1 VRFQFLKDNRDKY
14 NIQKACKTLNISR
27 SGFYEYLQRKQS
39 NRSIEN
45 EILSQHI
52 KRIFE
57 EHKSRYG
64 SIRITKSLAKEGITA
79 NHKRVS
85 RLMRAMGLYA
95 KGTRYRYKHYH
106 KSTNNE
112 DRPNLLNQIFKAEGK
127 NQIWTGD
134 ITYIHTK
141 RGYLYLAVFLDV
153 YSRRVVGWSMERRMK
168 ESLVIQAFLQAY
180 GREKPTAGLI
190 VHTDQ
195 GSQYTGANFRAVLN
209 AYGATHS
216 NSRKGNPYDN
226 AMMESFYRTLKR
238 ELVHGANFDTPE
250 QAQKEI
256 FQYIELYYNTK
267 RMHSALGYLSPSQ
280 FENQQVEQSV
290 S

>member
-1 VRFQFLKDNRDKY
+1 VRFQFLKDNRNKY
-14 NIQKACKTLNISR
+14 NIKKACKTLNISR
-27 SGFYEYLQRKQS
+27 SGFYEYLQRKPS
-39 NRSIEN
+39 NRTIEN
-45 EILSQHI
+45 EVLSKHI
-52 KRIFE
+52 ERIFA
-57 EHKSRYG
+57 EHKGRYG
-64 SIRITKSLAKEGITA
+64 AIRIAKSLKREGI
-79 NHKRVS
+79 
-85 RLMRAMGLYA
+85 
-95 KGTRYRYKHYH
+95 
-106 KSTNNE
+106 NE
-112 DRPNLLNQIFKAEGK
+112 DRPNLLNQIFDAEGK

-180 GREKPTAGLI
+180 GREKPKGGLI

-195 GSQYTGANFRAVLN
+195 GSQYTGEKFRSVLKT
-209 AYGATHS
+209 YGAMHS

-238 ELVHGANFDTPE
+238 ELVQGANFETPE

-267 RMHSALGYLSPSQ
+267 RMHSALGYLFPAQ
-280 FENQQVEQSV
+280 FEMQQLVLQN
-290 S
+290 

>member
-1 VRFQFLKDNRDKY
+1 VRFQFLKDNQEKY
-14 NIQKACKTLNISR
+14 KIQKACKTLNISR
-27 SGFYEYLQRKQS
+27 SGFYEYLQRKPS

-45 EILSQHI
+45 EVLSQHI
-52 KRIFE
+52 KRIFD
-57 EHKSRYG
+57 EHKGRYG
-64 SIRITKSLAKEGITA
+64 AIRITKSLEKEGIFV
-79 NHKRVS
+79 NRKRVGK
-85 RLMRAMGLYA
+85 LMRTMGLYA
-95 KGTRYRYKHYH
+95 KGTTYRYKHYH
-106 KSTNNE
+106 KTTNNE
-112 DRPNLLNQIFKAEGK
+112 DRPNLLNQIFKADNK
-127 NQIWTGD
+127 NQIWIGD

-168 ESLVIQAFLQAY
+168 EDLVIHAFLQAY

-195 GSQYTGANFRAVLN
+195 GSQYTGANFRATLN
-209 AYGATHS
+209 AHGATHS

-238 ELVHGANFDTPE
+238 ELVQGANFETPE
-250 QAQKEI
+250 QAQSEI

-267 RMHSALGYLSPSQ
+267 RMHSALGYISPSQ
-280 FENQQVEQSV
+280 FETQ
-290 S
+290 

>member
-1 VRFQFLKDNRDKY
+1 MRFQFLKDNQEKY
-14 NIQKACKTLNISR
+14 NIKKACKTLNISR
-27 SGFYEYLQRKQS
+27 SGFYEYLQRKPS
-39 NRSIEN
+39 NRSVEN
-45 EILSQHI
+45 EVLSKHV
-52 KRIFE
+52 KRVFE
-57 EHKSRYG
+57 DHKGRYG
-64 SIRITKSLAKEGITA
+64 AIRITKSLEKENILA
-79 NHKRVS
+79 NRKRIGK
-85 RLMRAMGLYA
+85 LMRSMGLYA
-95 KGTRYRYKHYH
+95 KGARYHYKHYH
-106 KSTNNE
+106 TTTDNE
-112 DRPNLLNQIFKAEGK
+112 DRPNLLNQIFNAEGK

-180 GREKPTAGLI
+180 GREKPIAGLI

-195 GSQYTGANFRAVLN
+195 GSQYTGANFRSVLN

-238 ELVHGANFDTPE
+238 ELVQGANFETPE

-280 FENQQVEQSV
+280 FETQQSV
-290 S
+290 

>member
-1 VRFQFLKDNRDKY
+1 M
-14 NIQKACKTLNISR
+14 R
-27 SGFYEYLQRKQS
+27 S
-39 NRSIEN
+39 
-45 EILSQHI
+45 
-52 KRIFE
+52 
-57 EHKSRYG
+57 
-64 SIRITKSLAKEGITA
+64 
-79 NHKRVS
+79 
-85 RLMRAMGLYA
+85 MGLYA
-95 KGTRYRYKHYH
+95 KGTRYHYKHYH
-106 KSTNNE
+106 KTTDNE
-112 DRPNLLNQIFKAEGK
+112 ERPNLLNQVFDAEGK
-127 NQIWTGD
+127 NQIWIGD

-180 GREKPTAGLI
+180 GREKPEEGLI

-195 GSQYTGANFRAVLN
+195 GSQYTGGNFRSVLK

-216 NSRKGNPYDN
+216 NSRRGNPYDN

-238 ELVHGANFDTPE
+238 ELVQGANFETPE

-280 FENQQVEQSV
+280 FEIQQSV
-290 S
+290 SQN

>member
-1 VRFQFLKDNRDKY
+1 VRFQYLKENKNRY
-14 NIQKACKTLNISR
+14 NIKKACKTLNISR
-27 SGFYEYLQRKQS
+27 SGFYEYLHRKRS

-45 EILSQHI
+45 EVLSGHI

-57 EHKSRYG
+57 EHKGRYG
-64 SIRITKSLAKEGITA
+64 AIRIAKSLENEGLTV

-85 RLMRAMGLYA
+85 RLMRTMGLYA
-95 KGTRYRYKHYH
+95 KGTRFHYRRYH
-106 KSTNNE
+106 KTINNVE
-112 DRPNLLNQIFKAEGK
+112 RPNLLEQVFEAEGK
-127 NQIWTGD
+127 NQIWLGD

-153 YSRRVVGWSMERRMK
+153 YSRKVVGWSMERHIK
-168 ESLVIQAFLQAY
+168 EELVIQAFLQAH
-180 GREKPTAGLI
+180 GREKPNKGLI

-195 GSQYTGANFRAVLN
+195 GSQYTSGNFRSVLKTHGAV
-209 AYGATHS
+209 HS

-226 AMMESFYRTLKR
+226 AVMESFYRTLKR
-238 ELVHGANFDTPE
+238 ELVRGANFETPE

-267 RMHSALGYLSPSQ
+267 RLHSALGYLSPAQFQEQETVSQ
-280 FENQQVEQSV
+280 N
-290 S
+290 

>member
-1 VRFQFLKDNRDKY
+1 VRFQYLKDNQDRY
-14 NIQKACKTLNISR
+14 NIKKACKALNISR
-27 SGFYEYLQRKQS
+27 SGFYEYLQRKPS
-39 NRSIEN
+39 ARSLEN
-45 EILSQHI
+45 EVLCQNI

-57 EHKSRYG
+57 EHKGRYG
-64 SIRITKSLAKEGITA
+64 SVRIAKSLKKEGVFA
-79 NHKRVS
+79 NHKRVG

-106 KSTNNE
+106 QSTNNQE
-112 DRPNLLNQIFKAEGK
+112 RPNLLNQVFNAESK
-127 NQIWTGD
+127 NKIWAGD
-134 ITYIHTK
+134 ITYIYTK
-141 RGYLYLAVFLDV
+141 RGYLYLAAFVDL

-180 GREKPTAGLI
+180 GREQPKEGLI

-195 GSQYTGANFRAVLN
+195 GSQYTGGNFQSVLK
-209 AYGATHS
+209 AYGVTHS

-238 ELVHGANFDTPE
+238 ELVQGANFETPE
-250 QAQKEI
+250 QAKKEI

-267 RMHSALGYLSPSQ
+267 RMHSALGYLSPVE
-280 FENQQVEQSV
+280 FEIQDSV
-290 S
+290 SQN